1 MTNTSLAASYIVK
14 ARKRLKALEVLFAE
28 EAYSDVVREAQE
40 IVELALK
47 AALRVVGVDPPK
59 IHDVGRMIDE
69 HRDRFP
75 EAVAAATPR
84 LVEISAW
91 LRKEREFA
99 FYGDIDFI
107 PTEQYTRA
115 QAERALE
122 DARFVVDVVG
132 RLPMSG

>member
-1 MTNTSLAASYIVK
+1 MTNGSLAASYLLK

-28 EAYSDVVREAQE
+28 DASSDVVREAQE
-40 IVELALK
+40 LVELALK
-47 AALRVVGVDPPK
+47 AALRAVGLDPPK
-59 IHDVGRMIDE
+59 IHDVGRLIDE
-69 HRDRFP
+69 HRGRFP
-75 EAVAAATPR
+75 EEVAAATPR

-115 QAERALE
+115 QAARALE
-122 DARFVVDVVG
+122 DARFVVDIVG
-132 RLPMSG
+132 RLPMAG